1 MKITELEP
9 KQLWANFAS
18 LNAVPRPSKKEEKVI
33 AFMVAFGDGRNGK
46 PQNSGATITSRYG
59 TPKEQRYSV

>member
-18 LNAVPRPSKKEEKVI
+18 LNVVPRPSKKEEKVI
-33 AFMVAFGDGRNGK
+33 AFMVAFGKSLGLDTY
-46 PQNSGATITSRYG
+46 Q
-59 TPKEQRYSV
+59 EQRDRKSVV